1 MIKSLMDSMFVVLLV
16 LYALIPPVSLYYTL
30 NLIYQKKRWYG
41 VHLHY
46 AFKYLMTL
54 SFLPLLALPDVS
66 LGIVPTKPLSGIMLF
81 ATFALAVAGI
91 ARAIQRNVLFFY
103 LNGVTAAFTEE
114 ILYRSIVFGLALAI
128 WKNTL
133 VAVVISSFAFGLWH
147 LKNIP
152 WVGKRSAMIQFFY
165 TAFAYGPIFA
175 GLRLFTGDIYLTVL
189 FHYLTDATCA
199 LAPDWMRGWLV
210 FGGKGKPYEDKELFF
225 ALRSQR

>member
-1 MIKSLMDSMFVVLLV
+1 MIFLIVLLI
-16 LYALIPPVSLYYTL
+16 LYATIPPVSLYYTL
-30 NLIYQKKRWYG
+30 KLIYQENRWYG

-66 LGIVPTKPLSGIMLF
+66 LGIVPTDVLSWDMLLL
-81 ATFALAVAGI
+81 TFTLAVAGI
-91 ARAIQRNVLFFY
+91 PHAIRRNVLFFY

-114 ILYRSIVFGLALAI
+114 ILYRGIIFGLVLAI

-133 VAVVISSFAFGLWH
+133 VAVIVSSVTFGLWH

-152 WVGKRSAMIQFFY
+152 WVGKRNAIIQFFY
-165 TAFAYGPIFA
+165 TALAYGPIFA
-175 GLRLFTGDIYLTVL
+175 GLRLLTGDIYLAIL

-210 FGGKGKPYEDKELFF
+210 FGGKGKPYEDKELTF
-225 ALRSQR
+225 ALRPRQ